1 MQTDSLSVVILI
13 FCSAAIVP
21 TLGARLGAVLDEIGV
36 QAEIILID
44 DGSNDRSWEAIQ
56 QLAAADP
63 RVAGIRLMRN
73 YGQHNALLAGI
84 RAARGELIVTIDDDL
99 QQSPEEIPRLLEALT
114 NDIDV
119 VYGFQDNP
127 PRSTLRG
134 VATWISKLALRA
146 PMGKKTAGKVSPFRV
161 FRTQV
166 RDAFAEYRGA
176 HVSIDVLLSW
186 ATTNFAHIPVE
197 FHERAEGR
205 SNYTFG
211 KLAMHGFNML
221 TGFSTWPLRVASC
234 TGFGSTVIGLGML
247 VYVVGRTLIEGG
259 APQGFP
265 FLASIIIIFG
275 GTQLFTLGII
285 GEYIARVHLRTMD
298 SPSYVVAETSN
309 PAAAATDAAR

>member
-1 MQTDSLSVVILI
+1 MQTVSLSVVVPI
-13 FCSAAIVP
+13 FRSAAIVP
-21 TLGARLGAVLDEIGV
+21 TLGARLGAVLDEISV
-36 QAEIILID
+36 QAEIILVD

-56 QLAAADP
+56 ELAAADP

-84 RAARGELIVTIDDDL
+84 RAANGELIVTIDDDL
-99 QQSPEEIPRLLEALT
+99 QQPPEEIPRLLEALT
-114 NDIDV
+114 DDIDV

-146 PMGKKTAGKVSPFRV
+146 PMGTETAGKVSPFRV
-161 FRTQV
+161 FRTKL
-166 RDAFAEYRGA
+166 RDAFTEYRGP

-186 ATTNFAHIPVE
+186 ATTSFAHIPVE
-197 FHERAEGR
+197 FQERTEGR
-205 SNYTFG
+205 SNYTFR

-221 TGFSTWPLRVASC
+221 TGFSTWPLRLASF
-234 TGFGSTVIGLGML
+234 TGFFSTVVGLGML

-285 GEYIARVHLRTMD
+285 GEYIARVHLCTMH
-298 SPSYVVAETSN
+298 SPLYAVTETSN
-309 PAAAATDAAR
+309 LADGG